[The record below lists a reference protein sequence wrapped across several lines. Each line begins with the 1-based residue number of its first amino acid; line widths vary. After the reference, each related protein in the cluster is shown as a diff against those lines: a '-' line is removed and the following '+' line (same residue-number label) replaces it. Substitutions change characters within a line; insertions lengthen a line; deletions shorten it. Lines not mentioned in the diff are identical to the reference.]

1 MKRIIQSG
9 FTLIELLVVIA
20 IIGILAAV
28 VLASL
33 GDARDG
39 ATDSSLQQTLSN
51 TVSQAEIFFNNNGF
65 AYNDGTDNMCDDAT
79 ISDLLDSAV
88 SAVPAADS
96 VVDGSTTGQSA
107 DTVFCNASE
116 DAFVISAPLTGSDST
131 NERYWCVDSN
141 GNREELGAGLNSGD
155 LVCS

>member
-39 ATDSSLQQTLSN
+39 ASDSSLQQTLGN
-51 TVSQAEIFFNNNGF
+51 TVSQAEIYFNGNGF
-65 AYNDGTDNMCDDAT
+65 SYDGMCTDGTIDNLLQSAQDA
-79 ISDLLDSAV
+79 I
-88 SAVPAADS
+88 PAATAVVTDS
-96 VVDGSTTGQSA
+96 SGQEFNEVYCDA
-107 DTVFCNASE
+107 EE
-116 DAFVISAPLTGSDST
+116 DAFVISAPLSGSDST
-131 NERYWCVDSN
+131 NERYWCVDSD
-141 GNREELGAGLNSGD
+141 GNREELSSGLGASAMA
-155 LVCS
+155 CS

>member
-39 ATDSSLQQTLSN
+39 ATDSSLQQTLGN
-51 TVSQAEIFFNNNGF
+51 AVSQAEIYFNSEGF
-65 AYNDGTDNMCDDAT
+65 SYEDMCDST
-79 ISDLLDSAV
+79 TTVYDLLVAARD
-88 SAVPAADS
+88 AVPAADS
-96 VVDGSTTGQSA
+96 IVDGSTSGQSA
-107 DTVFCNASE
+107 DTVYCHSSE